1 MAIIYDIYG
10 NPFSNIDQNIGDV
23 VLDTRVSTQ
32 NIALLN
38 AVVGFDCANTNSVSI
53 DVRGTFVATMVVE
66 ATINGSDFFS
76 IPIFVPTTET
86 FVTTITA
93 SGLWIGHLPSGCKS
107 IRVRCSAFTSG
118 VAMVAMRGSQG
129 DNFVYAKPIPNTL
142 SVTVTAAAGA
152 AATLTIP
159 SGGVGL
165 FHYISRIIVQKFA
178 TTLLTAGAT
187 PVLVTTTNMPG
198 TRVFS
203 IPADAAVQ
211 GSIYT
216 EIIEPCQPIK
226 SVAAA
231 TNTTIVAPLTT
242 GVIWRMTAD
251 YYVGA

>member
-10 NPFSNIDQNIGDV
+10 NPFSNIDQNVGDV
-23 VLDTRVSTQ
+23 VLDSRLPTK

-38 AVVGFDCANTNSVSI
+38 GVVGFDCLNTGSVSI
-53 DVRGTFVATMVVE
+53 DIRGTFTATLVVE

-76 IPIFVPTTET
+76 IPVFVPTTET
-86 FVTTITA
+86 FAVAITA
-93 SGLWIGHLPSGCKS
+93 VGFWIGHLPSGCRS
-107 IRVRCSAFTSG
+107 VRVRCTAFTSG
-118 VAMVAMRGSQG
+118 IAIVSMRGSQG
-129 DNFVYAKPIPNTL
+129 DNFVYAKPIPAIA
-142 SVTVTAAAGA
+142 SVTVTAAAGV

-159 SGGVGL
+159 SGGNGL
-165 FHYISRIIVQKFA
+165 FHYITRILVQRFA

-198 TRVFS
+198 SRVLS
-203 IPADAAVQ
+203 IPADSAAQ
-211 GSIYT
+211 GSIYS

-242 GVIWRMTAD
+242 GVIWRITAD